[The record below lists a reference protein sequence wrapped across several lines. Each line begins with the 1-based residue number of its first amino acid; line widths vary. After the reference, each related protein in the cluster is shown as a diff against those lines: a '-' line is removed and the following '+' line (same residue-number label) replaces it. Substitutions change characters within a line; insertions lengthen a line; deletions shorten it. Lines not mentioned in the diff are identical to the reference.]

1 MCSSESWEW
10 RAQTVRAIRRPE
22 EPPWGCR
29 LKEVSPGTSLAVQG
43 LGLRVC
49 TTGGSRSTSA
59 LGTKMLHAV
68 GAVKKKIKRACSPP
82 SVFLCLIL
90 GPWTTSASAS
100 VSQSTIY
107 SATSIRFAATSELL
121 ESKMVGSVQTP
132 RWLTLESLACR
143 GQEGWGLYSGSWA
156 SLHSWGP
163 NAGRLRATGKAL
175 LGLVVGGGQ
184 AGSAW
189 AAGLW
194 EAARLSLGERLLLLA
209 VHLLFPPG
217 CGGEAGNSKGGR
229 AGVRLVSKRG

>member
-1 MCSSESWEW
+1 M
-10 RAQTVRAIRRPE
+10 RAITRPE

-29 LKEVSPGTSLAVQG
+29 LKEMSPGMSLVVQG

-49 TTGGSRSTSA
+49 TTGGTRSTPA

-68 GAVKKKIKRACSPP
+68 GAVKKKKKIKRACSPP

-100 VSQSTIY
+100 VSPSTTY

-121 ESKMVGSVQTP
+121 ESKMVGSFQTP
-132 RWLTLESLACR
+132 SWLTLESLACW
-143 GQEGWGLYSGSWA
+143 GQEVWGLYSGSWA

-163 NAGRLRATGKAL
+163 NAGRFWATGKAL

-184 AGSAW
+184 AGS
-189 AAGLW
+189 
-194 EAARLSLGERLLLLA
+194 LGCWS
-209 VHLLFPPG
+209 VGSSTFVPG
-217 CGGEAGNSKGGR
+217 
-229 AGVRLVSKRG
+229 